1 MKDFGIHA
9 GLSRRRFL
17 QAGAGAMALGF
28 VAPGIVR
35 AQDGTLIRISDT
47 TALHEMSIYAL
58 PETMAQGYSVEFLNL
73 GASGTSMLAA
83 LLNSMCDS
91 ISSANSYL
99 VTALSQGASIT
110 PICGLAGRGQAI
122 VATEASG
129 IKTLEDLRGKKLTT
143 KPMTSAHVMMQVA
156 LKAVGI
162 DPLKDV
168 EIIDFGQPAGFTLM
182 LEGGQADA
190 GQVWEPFA
198 SIAASKPGLFKLE
211 LDRFFDVTWKTH
223 SSLYVPQALVD
234 EKPDTV
240 RALVAANVAAI
251 DVIKNDRSKFSAIAT
266 NRVGQPPEIL
276 DDAMNNCD
284 PRPEMDAT
292 VFYKMAEEMASLG
305 MVDKDYA
312 PELESKINYTFLSEV
327 TGRTPEQLGFV
338 SYADYKDGKRASFE
352 G

>member
-1 MKDFGIHA
+1 MKHYEIQYE
-9 GLSRRRFL
+9 LSRRRFL
-17 QAGAGAMALGF
+17 QSGAGAMALGF

-47 TALHEMSIYAL
+47 TAMHEMVIYGIAD
-58 PETMAQGYSVEFLNL
+58 TIQRGYSVDFLNL

-99 VTALSQGASIT
+99 VTAVSQGANIT

-122 VATEASG
+122 VAREASG

-162 DPLKDV
+162 NPRKDV
-168 EIIDFGQPAGFTLM
+168 EIVDFGQPAGFTLM

-211 LDRFFDVTWKTH
+211 LNRFFDLTWKTH
-223 SSLYVPQALVD
+223 SSLYVPQTLI
-234 EKPDTV
+234 EKKPETV

-251 DVIKNDRSKFSAIAT
+251 EAMKNDRAKFSKIVT
-266 NRVGQPPEIL
+266 NRVGQPPAIL
-276 DDAMNNCD
+276 DDAMDNCEL
-284 PRPEMDAT
+284 RPEMDAT
-292 VFYKMAEEMASLG
+292 VFYKIAEEMASLG

-312 PELESKINYTFLSEV
+312 PVLESKINYTFLSEI

-338 SYADYKDGKRASFE
+338 SYSDYKDGKRPSL
-352 G
+352 GR